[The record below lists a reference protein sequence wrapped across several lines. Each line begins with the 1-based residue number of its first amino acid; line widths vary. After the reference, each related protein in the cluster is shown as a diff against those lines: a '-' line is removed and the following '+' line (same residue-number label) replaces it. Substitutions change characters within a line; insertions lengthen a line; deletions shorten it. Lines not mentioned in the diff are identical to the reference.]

1 LDKNKEVKDKIDPI
15 IEKVEALKDLEA
27 FVENLEDRTNDKNDP
42 ISSLS
47 KNEVKK
53 INDILDDLKTYP
65 KKNPEAD
72 AKEITDKKEKEIEK
86 LEPLLNKASKL
97 RDLSEYGNNMRK
109 RLDKDDLLSDML
121 SDQDKKA
128 IRDATDELENWLKNN
143 PNATAEEI
151 DEKRRELEK
160 KLEPIIK
167 KAKKRKDFTEYI
179 GGLRER
185 INDQNDPLSKLSNED
200 KKKILNDLAELN
212 EWLKNNPNA
221 TEEEIDQKKR
231 EFEKKHKEILDKIQ
245 NITNFEK
252 DIDDNKNKIKDLSN
266 YLSNDEKTK
275 ANNIVDK
282 EKKNGLI
289 KTKTKVLK
297 KSKKK
302 T

>member
-1 LDKNKEVKDKIDPI
+1 LLDKNKEVKDKIDPI

-200 KKKILNDLAELN
+200 KKK
-212 EWLKNNPNA
+212 
-221 TEEEIDQKKR
+221 
-231 EFEKKHKEILDKIQ
+231 
-245 NITNFEK
+245 NIE
-252 DIDDNKNKIKDLSN
+252 
-266 YLSNDEKTK
+266 
-275 ANNIVDK
+275 
-282 EKKNGLI
+282 
-289 KTKTKVLK
+289 
-297 KSKKK
+297 
-302 T
+302 